1 MRSYWNRELKKN
13 AEDMRGFKD
22 FSTCCEIDIMRCE
35 EVLKERGLVLKEMF
49 LRIYSFLPMSLI
61 NLNSPSMRGQN

>member
-1 MRSYWNRELKKN
+1 MRSYLKTELKKN

-35 EVLKERGLVLKEMF
+35 EVLKERGESSAKRYVIKDLQFFTPV
-49 LRIYSFLPMSLI
+49 SD
-61 NLNSPSMRGQN
+61 

>member
-1 MRSYWNRELKKN
+1 
-13 AEDMRGFKD
+13 MRGFKD

-35 EVLKERGLVLKEMF
+35 EVLKERGGLVLKEML

-61 NLNSPSMRGQN
+61 NLNSPSMRG